1 MTDVAPLTGVRA
13 LVVED
18 SWQVANAITRLA
30 EVAGMVVV
38 GPAATVAEA
47 EQLLLTLTPDVAIV
61 DINLRGEMAHG
72 LIDRLHMRGVPIV
85 ITSGYDVFSSVK
97 DKVAAILTKPFR
109 ASSLL
114 THLRRIIA
122 ARSAG

>member
-1 MTDVAPLTGVRA
+1 MTGVVSLNGVRA

-30 EVAGMVVV
+30 QNTGMVVV

-47 EQLLLTLTPDVAIV
+47 EQLLLALTPDVAII
-61 DINLRGEMAHG
+61 DINLRGEMAYG
-72 LIDRLHMRGVPIV
+72 LIDELHEKGVPIV
-85 ITSGYDVFSSVK
+85 VTTGYDAFPHVK

-109 ASSLL
+109 AASLFN
-114 THLRRIIA
+114 HLRRIIA
-122 ARSAG
+122 ARPTG

>member
-1 MTDVAPLTGVRA
+1 MADTISLSGVRA

-30 EVAGMVVV
+30 ENTGMVVI

-61 DINLRGEMAHG
+61 DINLRGEMAYG
-72 LIDRLHMRGVPIV
+72 LIERLHE
-85 ITSGYDVFSSVK
+85 
-97 DKVAAILTKPFR
+97 KVCR
-109 ASSLL
+109 SSLRPAMTRFL
-114 THLRRIIA
+114 TSRTRPQPFSPSRFEPLRCSTTCA
-122 ARSAG
+122 AL